1 MEPLA
6 YVVLGGAISLVSSA
20 TVTWLQGRHS
30 RKTADRDAA
39 RAANRELTR
48 LFIAERDAARS
59 TDSGTGSGRATNGI
73 RSEAELLTSA
83 ITDKRVRERLRHVV
97 RLLQELHLP
106 ELQEL
111 SGTQAGTVRELLCG
125 HALDVL
131 GAHFRGE
138 RIPAQ
143 PEEIQRLLKVEDE
156 ALRIHHGG
164 TPRSGEDTGD
174 TTAESPKR
182 PSTGR
187 TSRNNR
193 RGTKAGDED
202 STASTK
208 EEQGSTS

>member
-1 MEPLA
+1 MEPFT

-20 TVTWLQGRHS
+20 TVTWLQGRHT
-30 RKTADRDAA
+30 RRTADREAT

-48 LFIAERDAARS
+48 LFIAERDAPREQDDAGLA
-59 TDSGTGSGRATNGI
+59 TDRL

-83 ITDKRVRERLRHVV
+83 ITERRIRERLRAVV

-111 SGTQAGTVRELLCG
+111 AGTRRERARALLCG

-143 PEEIQRLLKVEDE
+143 PEQVQRLLKVEDE
-156 ALRIHHGG
+156 AKRIHHGEVVRAPQPATEQQDAPSEPQAAAG
-164 TPRSGEDTGD
+164 RKDRRRRTKNTGSDSPRAGSGEETEGRD
-174 TTAESPKR
+174 ES
-182 PSTGR
+182 
-187 TSRNNR
+187 
-193 RGTKAGDED
+193 
-202 STASTK
+202 
-208 EEQGSTS
+208 